1 MKYLKLFEEFTK
13 ERTKDAIKAL
23 FKVDENFFSIINE
36 SSDDWTV
43 RKSVNLMLKSSDSH
57 PHYGKLSERDNI
69 EAAIVLAELCLE
81 FAEDNKD
88 DEAMNLDIDHWMDV
102 VERLKEKREALTES
116 KDRED
121 LKDEDKRLMKIRHFQ
136 GSVQDLDNW
145 LRSKV
150 GETNPYKDVIM
161 INGPQ
166 KGQKDKSLPYQDFQN
181 GESDLVNN
189 RYGRKDS

>member
-1 MKYLKLFEEFTK
+1 MKHLKLFEEFTE

-57 PHYGKLSERDNI
+57 PHYGKLGERDNI
-69 EAAIVLAELCLE
+69 EAAIALAELCLE
-81 FAEDNKD
+81 FAEGGKA
-88 DEAMNLDIDHWMDV
+88 DEAMNLDAEHW
-102 VERLKEKREALTES
+102 KEVIEELEQKRAALTEAEA
-116 KDRED
+116 RVD
-121 LKDEDKRLMKIRHFQ
+121 LKDEDDKLLRIRHFQ
-136 GSVQDLDNW
+136 GSVQDLDSW
-145 LRSKV
+145 LKSKI

-161 INGPQ
+161 KNGPH

-181 GESDLVNN
+181 GGSDLIKN
-189 RYGRKDS
+189 RHGR

>member
-150 GETNPYKDVIM
+150 GETNPYKDAIM